1 MKLPIPNRTFP
12 KDQKFLS
19 LSFEGD
25 NEKTTIHFV
34 AERFNSAV
42 FTKAN

>member
-1 MKLPIPNRTFP
+1 MILLF
-12 KDQKFLS
+12 QKEHLQKIKS
-19 LSFEGD
+19 SSLLSFEGD